1 MHDFEERVATLELP
15 YHFIESG
22 LPNVYLIGITY
33 TVCKLCNRQ
42 LADTPAIKKLMRV
55 IARAV
60 VESDAALTGLE
71 IRFLRKRLGKKSTE
85 FGSILGVGLKTLS
98 RWENGHNPPDLSA
111 DKLIRILY
119 SVLSG
124 DERLRRNVD
133 EDIDVWLAA
142 LTGDGQ
148 RTKIR
153 ARLRDRD
160 WEELSL

>member
-1 MHDFEERVATLELP
+1 MAEDHVHDFEDRVATLELP

-33 TVCKLCNRQ
+33 TVCKLCHRQ
-42 LADTPAIKKLMRV
+42 LPDTPAIKKLMRA

-60 VESDAALTGLE
+60 VESNAALTGPE

-85 FGSILGVGLKTLS
+85 FGRIVGVGLKTIS
-98 RWENGHNPPDLSA
+98 RWENGHNQPDLSA

-124 DERLRRNVD
+124 DERLRRKVD
-133 EDIDVWLAA
+133 EDI
-142 LTGDGQ
+142 
-148 RTKIR
+148 
-153 ARLRDRD
+153 
-160 WEELSL
+160 